1 MPTLRIC
8 LQNDTF
14 YTYLLL
20 LIGAF
25 SFLFV
30 CQEMPCGAVLLIA
43 EGTDGDFLFVR
54 MSLYA
59 LSVSKSRRMKRKG
72 RRRKNRGG
80 FPGFGSNKMT
90 FCQTNRSTV
99 PVFAPKSEAVT
110 GKGLLGR
117 FAKSTLMPFERNRFP
132 FGYRIARQDVVSDVV
147 WSDDCAE

>member
-1 MPTLRIC
+1 MQTSRPCLLPTLRIC

-25 SFLFV
+25 LFLFV
-30 CQEMPCGAVLLIA
+30 YRRMPCGAVLPVA

-59 LSVSKSRRMKRKG
+59 LSVFKSRRMKRKG
-72 RRRKNRGG
+72 RRRKHQGE
-80 FPGFGSNKMT
+80 FPGVGSNKMT

-99 PVFAPKSEAVT
+99 PVFAPKCEVVT
-110 GKGLLGR
+110 GNPLLGQ
-117 FAKSTLMPFERNRFP
+117 FAKSTLMPFGRNVFP
-132 FGYRIARQDVVSDVV
+132 FGHRIAR
-147 WSDDCAE
+147 